1 MSFSLWLSWCSSV
14 IVSSVDWMTSITIFK
29 VPVLYILLA
38 IIIMGVVIRAL
49 PFRA

>member
-1 MSFSLWLSWCSSV
+1 MSFNDWASWFLSLIL
-14 IVSSVDWMTSITIFK
+14 TSIHWLVNIEILS

-38 IIIMGVVIRAL
+38 IFIMGVVIRAI

>member
-1 MSFSLWLSWCSSV
+1 MCFNDWFSWFLSI
-14 IVSSVDWMTSITIFK
+14 IVTSIHWLVNIEIFS

-38 IIIMGVVIRAL
+38 IFIMGVVIRAI

>member
-1 MSFSLWLSWCSSV
+1 MSFNDWVSWFLS
-14 IVSSVDWMTSITIFK
+14 IILTSISWLVNIEIFS

-38 IIIMGVVIRAL
+38 IFIMGVVIRAI